1 MTPGQPIDFWLC
13 GPLRMRRGDYAAPL
27 RATLLHEVLA
37 LLLLRANSAVTIAE
51 IVRSIWPGEGV
62 NHEKIRPYIH
72 RLRDLLAE
80 AELDCRI
87 ETLTR
92 RYVLWVD
99 PARVDVL
106 RFGRLVVEAERA
118 DVDARRRLVEE
129 ALELCPSDEL
139 LNGFTRAWVH
149 AAREEYRAQWRN
161 AVLLR
166 NQSLLDAGEHERLLA
181 VLQRERAHQST
192 DQRIVADYLLAL
204 YRSGQEVQAREH
216 ARRLIEHLVASGK
229 PVQPRLSRIVEAI
242 EHRAGWLN
250 RGPSRFEPAPI
261 DLLPPP
267 TGGLE
272 GRQSEIR
279 TMQDH
284 AAKRDGVRVI
294 GLYGAPG
301 IGKTTLATAFAHR
314 VKANYPGGV
323 LFARLRFDADPADI
337 DAVLESFL
345 RTLGVSPDSI
355 PVGREARVAQY
366 RDLTR
371 RRTMLVVLD
380 NVRSSEDAATLLP
393 TGPGS
398 LAIVTSRERLTTLTA
413 RHGALALVLGPI
425 GLPVFCRGLVLL
437 RNAAR
442 SGLSVRPM
450 MVTLIGYVIILD
462 AAINSIGWG
471 LDIFAN
477 HALITRTIFTAWG
490 NLMDGGYFWHYNE
503 LWMGGAGAPG
513 EKAWIIVGVLIVFPL
528 RIAAADL
535 TGGRDLEQTMTA
547 LSTLADATLSA
558 AYEIA
563 VGELPAGTP
572 EPRLAVLALG
582 KCGGGELNYVSDV
595 DVIFVAATDADLPA
609 ATQVA
614 SRLINICGQVAW
626 QVDAALRPEGNR
638 GPLVRT
644 LASHVAYYRRW
655 ARTWEFQAL
664 LKARPAAGDL
674 ALAREWIEALAPL
687 VWRAA
692 ERPEAVEDV
701 RAMRRKIIDNI
712 PPRELEREIKRGPG
726 GLRDIEF
733 AVQLLQLVH
742 GRVDE
747 TLRVRG
753 TLPAL
758 RALVTGGY
766 VGRADGEALLRGYR
780 FLRTV
785 EHRLQLQH
793 LRRTHT
799 VPAEPSALRWL
810 AHALG
815 YTARPGRDAV
825 EAFRADWVGHAT
837 EVRRLH
843 AKLLYRPLLEAVA
856 RVPAERLRMTPEAA
870 RERLEIL
877 GFADPAGALR
887 HIQALTGGVTRTAA
901 IQRTLLP
908 VLLQEFADAP
918 EPDRGLL
925 NYRQVSDRLGSTPW
939 YLRLLRDSGPVAQR
953 LARTLAL
960 SRYVA
965 DLLAR
970 DPEALRLLADDT
982 ELTPPAV
989 PVSQD
994 RSRPCAPEPQSTP
1007 PPVGSPSS
1015 WPGPPQHR
1023 TPSGSRTRYCSK
1035 SSPVGNPNVP
1045 GSTRLAGSGS
1055 PSATRSSLISQS
1067 CATLTR
1073 WWSHRYAPVSRS
1085 ARPWWSRSRWATS
1098 WIQTAASCAT
1108 GVRSTNPGET

>member
-1 MTPGQPIDFWLC
+1 MTRPSSAPGRLARYGFGLADGGGAGRAAELL
-13 GPLRMRRGDYAAPL
+13 GPDGLGLWDLTGQEPVDERAAEL
-27 RATLLHEVLA
+27 LTALSRAADPDLA
-37 LLLLRANSAVTIAE
+37 LRQL
-51 IVRSIWPGEGV
+51 
-62 NHEKIRPYIH
+62 H
-72 RLRDLLAE
+72 R
-80 AELDCRI
+80 I
-87 ETLTR
+87 
-92 RYVLWVD
+92 
-99 PARVDVL
+99 
-106 RFGRLVVEAERA
+106 VEAERRAAPSPDGTRPGRVGTRAASGVTRAGRDGTRPAPGGTRPGPDGSGARA
-118 DVDARRRLVEE
+118 DREGSPLLAALAEDPGLRRRLV
-129 ALELCPSDEL
+129 
-139 LNGFTRAWVH
+139 
-149 AAREEYRAQWRN
+149 
-161 AVLLR
+161 AVLGA
-166 NQSLLDAGEHERLLA
+166 S
-181 VLQRERAHQST
+181 S
-192 DQRIVADYLLAL
+192 AL
-204 YRSGQEVQAREH
+204 GD
-216 ARRLIEHLVASGK
+216 HLVAN
-229 PVQPRLSRIVEAI
+229 PEQW
-242 EHRAGWLN
+242 RALCTGAD
-250 RGPSRFEPAPI
+250 G
-261 DLLPPP
+261 LPPRAE
-267 TGGLE
+267 GLL
-272 GRQSEIR
+272 
-279 TMQDH
+279 H
-284 AAKRDGVRVI
+284 AAEETPDVPE
-294 GLYGAPG
+294 GLPPLPAGLPPVA
-301 IGKTTLATAFAHR
+301 A
-314 VKANYPGGV
+314 
-323 LFARLRFDADPADI
+323 LRQA
-337 DAVLESFL
+337 
-345 RTLGVSPDSI
+345 
-355 PVGREARVAQY
+355 Y
-366 RDLTR
+366 R
-371 RRTMLVVLD
+371 
-380 NVRSSEDAATLLP
+380 
-393 TGPGS
+393 
-398 LAIVTSRERLTTLTA
+398 
-413 RHGALALVLGPI
+413 LAL
-425 GLPVFCRGLVLL
+425 
-437 RNAAR
+437 
-442 SGLSVRPM
+442 
-450 MVTLIGYVIILD
+450 
-462 AAINSIGWG
+462 
-471 LDIFAN
+471 
-477 HALITRTIFTAWG
+477 
-490 NLMDGGYFWHYNE
+490 
-503 LWMGGAGAPG
+503 
-513 EKAWIIVGVLIVFPL
+513 L

-535 TGGRDLEQTMTA
+535 TGGRDLEQTMAA
-547 LSTLADATLSA
+547 LSALADATLAA

-563 VGELPAGTP
+563 LGELPAGTP

-626 QVDAALRPEGNR
+626 PVDAALRPEGNR

-644 LASHVAYYRRW
+644 LASHLAYYRRW

-674 ALAREWIEALAPL
+674 ALAREWIEGLAPL

-747 TLRVRG
+747 TLRARG

-758 RALVTGGY
+758 RALVAGGY

-780 FLRTV
+780 FLRAV

-799 VPAEPSALRWL
+799 VPADPAALRWL

-815 YTARPGRDAV
+815 YTAMPGRDAV

-856 RVPAERLRMTPEAA
+856 RVPADGLRMTPEAA

-925 NYRQVSDRLGSTPW
+925 NYRQVSDKLGSTPW

-970 DPEALRLLADDT
+970 DPEALRLLADDNELAPRDAEVLRDGFAAAADRHLDGRGSGAGADPT
-982 ELTPPAV
+982 EAIRAVRALRGRELIRVACADVLHRAGSLAPRPPVLGRAPSTTETDNKGPFLTVGAALAAVTDATLGAALRAARATQPALPGLRFAVVGMGRLGGYEMNYLSDADVLFVYDPPAGVAEDVASAAAHGIAEELRRLLGMPAVDPPLGVDADLRPEGRQGPLVRSLNAYAQYYARWSKVWEAQALLRARYVCGDADLAAEFMAVADPVRYPERGLTREQVVEIRRIKARVETERLPRGADPATHTKLGRGGLADVEWAVQLLQLRYAGTV
-989 PVSQD
+989 PELRHTRTLDALAAARDAGLVDPADAAAMAAGWTLTARVRNALMLVRGRAGDQLP
-994 RSRPCAPEPQSTP
+994 RHGPE
-1007 PPVGSPSS
+1007 
-1015 WPGPPQHR
+1015 
-1023 TPSGSRTRYCSK
+1023 
-1035 SSPVGNPNVP
+1035 
-1045 GSTRLAGSGS
+1045 LAG
-1055 PSATRSSLISQS
+1055 
-1067 CATLTR
+1067 
-1073 WWSHRYAPVSRS
+1073 V
-1085 ARPWWSRSRWATS
+1085 
-1098 WIQTAASCAT
+1098 
-1108 GVRSTNPGET
+1108 VRLLGGQDPGEFLDHYLRTARRCRAAAERVLNG